1 VGGNVIL
8 PATDA
13 TFTLQADFLTGKDKR
28 AGMISV
34 RFENLRCAQDQPTP

>member
-1 VGGNVIL
+1 MIL

-13 TFTLQADFLTGKDKR
+13 TFTLQADFLNGKDKR
-28 AGMISV
+28 LGMINA